1 MTSLP
6 TTRPARSRRA
16 PWWGR
21 AACAVALLL
30 LACSVGVGE
39 GSVTGSVRIDE
50 CLLDTDA
57 FSLGPNFFAGEFVE
71 EPENLDPITRLR
83 QLNIRIQRG
92 SWRESD
98 SDGLLVSV
106 RDVNE
111 IATSMIGTP
120 IALED
125 VAEAPVYLT
134 LYLGQTCESGF
145 PRAHWVRSAIL
156 AADSGTITF
165 EGIYAPAMGDPDP
178 EIAATFENVHFSDV
192 GDPDGR
198 EALLS
203 GEFRFVFQRGRPAQR
218 FQ

>member
-1 MTSLP
+1 MVLI
-6 TTRPARSRRA
+6 
-16 PWWGR
+16 
-21 AACAVALLL
+21 
-30 LACSVGVGE
+30 ACSIGAGE

-50 CLLDTDA
+50 CLLDTDD
-57 FSLGPNFFAGEFVE
+57 FNLGPTFFAGEFVG
-71 EPENLDPITRLR
+71 EPENIEPIERLR
-83 QLNIRIQRG
+83 TLNIRIQRG

-98 SDGLLVSV
+98 SDGLLVTVS
-106 RDVNE
+106 DVNE
-111 IATSMIGTP
+111 MAATLGTP
-120 IALED
+120 ITIED

-165 EGIYAPAMGDPDP
+165 DAIYAPGLGDADA
-178 EIAATFENVHFSDV
+178 EISASFEDVHFSDV

-203 GEFRFVFQRGRPAQR
+203 GYFRFVYQRGRPAQR